1 MSRFSEILSGKNLYS
16 VFLHVVLATS
26 LVVIMV
32 LAKQNRELKR
42 GSGPDPQT
50 IIKAGD
56 YFWLDGLMPVTNEVR
71 LDSTSPKLL
80 IFVFTTRCPYCKE
93 TLPLWKSLSDSAFQK
108 KSFPVLGICLDPL
121 EETRN
126 YTSQN
131 QLKFPVFVPRDKDTF
146 SKSNKI
152 ETVPQTLIPTS
163 AGLVEH
169 SWPGKISVEVY
180 NKILK
185 AISDGTIHKNL

>member
-16 VFLHVVLATS
+16 VFLHVALAAS
-26 LVVIMV
+26 LVVIVV

-131 QLKFPVFVPRDKDTF
+131 
-146 SKSNKI
+146 
-152 ETVPQTLIPTS
+152 
-163 AGLVEH
+163 
-169 SWPGKISVEVY
+169 
-180 NKILK
+180 
-185 AISDGTIHKNL
+185 